1 VRIARRLSLLSATLC
16 LLAPGVAIAG
26 RDDSADGNHSHRAGL
41 GELLGDNWEALL
53 AFPADQNPFIGN
65 GDPCLMLK
73 RHILA
78 PAGASA
84 SCPVKPGTRV
94 FLWYSTECSDV
105 ERGTVFFAVGEAAQA
120 ECARALD
127 EATVQSLQLTID
139 GRTREIRKPRFEV
152 ISRQRT
158 VDLPANNILSGAAER
173 ATFVAHGWALL
184 TRPLRPGQHVITTT
198 LNGDVI
204 ATYTINVVGRHQE
217 RSTD

>member
-1 VRIARRLSLLSATLC
+1 MLC
-16 LLAPGVAIAG
+16 LLAPGVASAG
-26 RDDSADGNHSHRAGL
+26 RGDSGDGSHSHRAGL

-53 AFPADQNPFIGN
+53 ALPANQNPFLGN
-65 GDPCLMLK
+65 GDPCLMLR

-84 SCPVKPGTRV
+84 TCTVKPGTRV

-105 ERGTVFFAVGEAAQA
+105 ERGEFFAVGEAAQA
-120 ECARALD
+120 ECARTLD
-127 EATVQSLQLTID
+127 EAAVQSLQLTID
-139 GRTREIRKPRFEV
+139 ARTRDIRERRFEV